1 MLFLVFF
8 QKFSKNK
15 GKHWV
20 AITDDAINIMDLFFS
35 EMFQLHR
42 VFKSIMSD
50 HDVKFLGHFWKV
62 FVREIRNKI
71 VIFY

>member
-1 MLFLVFF
+1 LLFLVFF
-8 QKFSKNK
+8 QKFSKNE

-50 HDVKFLGHFWKV
+50 LDVKFLGHFWKV

>member
-1 MLFLVFF
+1 
-8 QKFSKNK
+8 
-15 GKHWV
+15 
-20 AITDDAINIMDLFFS
+20 MDLFFS